1 MVYRRKAGKKSAK
14 GRKAPIRTRKTSDD
28 DFIENDYNP
37 NSSEY
42 GRIAGVVT
50 N

>member
-28 DFIENDYNP
+28 DFIENDYI
-37 NSSEY
+37 SDYSEY
-42 GRIAGVVT
+42 GRIVGIVT